1 MKLKNILIVAF
12 SILLLSCGNHSNSEV
27 FIEKATGRYLYNSDE
42 VVIVYF
48 EKGELT
54 INWRGATSI
63 KPLKVDENT
72 FYVKEMNE
80 KIQFITN
87 PVTQKDYIVLVPK
100 EKDQP
105 IKYNYRKLKNTEK
118 TPSEYFK
125 NNEFDKALEG
135 YLTIQKNDSLDS
147 AINESDL
154 NSIGYKELRDKNY
167 IKALNIFK
175 INMALYPASSNVYD
189 SYADGMKQSGDTL
202 QAIQYYKKS
211 LAIDSGNSRAKEFIK
226 KYEKK

>member
-1 MKLKNILIVAF
+1 M
-12 SILLLSCGNHSNSEV
+12 LLLSCGNNSNSEA

-54 INWRGATSI
+54 IQWRGATSI
-63 KPLKVDENT
+63 KPLKVGENT

-80 KIQFITN
+80 KIQFLTN
-87 PVTQKDYIVLVPK
+87 PTNQKKYIVLVPK
-100 EKDQP
+100 NDGKPQQ
-105 IKYNYRKLKNTEK
+105 YNYRKLEANEK
-118 TPSEYFK
+118 TPSEYFS

-147 AINESDL
+147 AINEGGL
-154 NSIGYKELRDKNY
+154 NELGYKELRDKNY
-167 IKALNIFK
+167 IKAINIFK
-175 INMALYPASSNVYD
+175 INMALYPTSSNVYD
-189 SYADGMKQSGDTL
+189 SYADGLKQSGDTI

-211 LAIDSGNSRAKEFIK
+211 LTLDSGNSRAKEFIK

>member
-1 MKLKNILIVAF
+1 M
-12 SILLLSCGNHSNSEV
+12 LLLSCGNNSNSEA

-54 INWRGATSI
+54 IQWRGASSI
-63 KPLKVDENT
+63 KPLKVGENT

-80 KIQFITN
+80 KIQFLTN
-87 PVTQKDYIVLVPK
+87 PTNQKKYIVLVPK
-100 EKDQP
+100 NDGKPQQ
-105 IKYNYRKLKNTEK
+105 YNYRKLEANEK
-118 TPSEYFK
+118 IPSEYFS

-147 AINESDL
+147 AINEGGL
-154 NSIGYKELRDKNY
+154 NELGYKELRDKNY
-167 IKALNIFK
+167 IKAINIFK
-175 INMALYPASSNVYD
+175 INMALYPTSSNVYD
-189 SYADGMKQSGDTL
+189 SYADGLKQSGDTI

-211 LAIDSGNSRAKEFIK
+211 LTIDSGNSRAKEFIK